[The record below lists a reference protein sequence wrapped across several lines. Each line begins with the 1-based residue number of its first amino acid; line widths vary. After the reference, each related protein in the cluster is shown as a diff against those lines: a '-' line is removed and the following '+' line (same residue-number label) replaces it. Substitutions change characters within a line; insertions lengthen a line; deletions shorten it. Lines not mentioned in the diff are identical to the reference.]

1 LCPWQQ
7 AFDSAANA
15 FKMQVGLG
23 TSMTA
28 EDVAN
33 NLLRVKVSLSLT
45 QPGLS
50 VAETFEQEMA
60 T

>member
-1 LCPWQQ
+1 
-7 AFDSAANA
+7 
-15 FKMQVGLG
+15 MQVGLG

-50 VAETFEQEMA
+50 VIETFEQEMA

>member
-1 LCPWQQ
+1 
-7 AFDSAANA
+7 
-15 FKMQVGLG
+15 MQVGLG

-28 EDVAN
+28 EDVVN

-50 VAETFEQEMA
+50 VIETFEQEMA

>member
-1 LCPWQQ
+1 
-7 AFDSAANA
+7 
-15 FKMQVGLG
+15 MQVGLG

-33 NLLRVKVSLSLT
+33 GVLRVDVSLSLT